1 MEAPRSLAR
10 EWSAQSL
17 PLAVGDVLKLWLC
30 ELWLLLL
37 GSSLNATFLPHEEDV
52 DFINE
57 YVNLHNELRGDVIP
71 RGSNLRFMTW
81 DVALSRTARAW
92 GKRCVF
98 EHNIYLQD
106 VQMVHPKF
114 YGIGENM
121 WVGPENEFTASIAI
135 RSWHA
140 EKKMYNF
147 ENGSCSG
154 DCSNYIQLVWDNS
167 YKVGCAVTPCSRIGH
182 IIHAA
187 IFICNYAPGGTLT
200 RRPYEPGIFCTRC
213 GRHDKCTDFLCSNAD
228 RDQAIYY
235 RFWYPKWE
243 MPRPI
248 LCDPLCTFILLL
260 RILCFML
267 CVITVLI
274 VQSQFPNILLE
285 QQMIFT
291 PEESE
296 AENEEEEK
304 EEEKKEKEEIEMEI
318 MEMEEE
324 KEEREEE
331 EEEEEEKEEEEE
343 TQKEK
348 MEEEEK

>member
-1 MEAPRSLAR
+1 MEARRSFAGL
-10 EWSAQSL
+10 WSAQSL
-17 PLAVGDVLKLWLC
+17 PVAVGAVLKLRLC

-37 GSSLNATFLPHEEDV
+37 GSGLNASFLPHEEDV

-92 GKRCVF
+92 GKKCVF
-98 EHNIYLQD
+98 EHNIYLQG
-106 VQMVHPKF
+106 VRMAHPKF

-135 RSWHA
+135 RSWYA

-147 ENGSCSG
+147 INGSCSKN
-154 DCSNYIQLVWDNS
+154 CSNYIQLVWDNS
-167 YKVGCAVTPCSRIGH
+167 YKVGCAVTPCSKIGH
-182 IIHAA
+182 IRHAA

-200 RRPYEPGIFCTRC
+200 RRPYEPGTFCTQC
-213 GRHDKCTDFLCSNAD
+213 GRRDKCTDFLCSNAE
-228 RDQAIYY
+228 RDEAIYY

-243 MPRPI
+243 VPRPI
-248 LCDPLCTFILLL
+248 VCDPLCTFILLL

-274 VQSQFPNILLE
+274 VQSYFPNILLE
-285 QQMIFT
+285 RQMIFT

-296 AENEEEEK
+296 EEKEEEEK
-304 EEEKKEKEEIEMEI
+304 EEKKKENEETEMELEI

-324 KEEREEE
+324 KEEGEEE
-331 EEEEEEKEEEEE
+331 EEETE
-343 TQKEK
+343 KEK

>member
-1 MEAPRSLAR
+1 MEAPRPFAR

-17 PLAVGDVLKLWLC
+17 PLAVGGVLKLRLC

-37 GSSLNATFLPHEEDV
+37 GSSLNARFLPHEEDV

-71 RGSNLRFMTW
+71 QGSNLRFMTW

-92 GKRCVF
+92 GKKCLF
-98 EHNIYLQD
+98 THNIYLQD

-121 WVGPENEFTASIAI
+121 WVGPADEFTASIAI

-154 DCSNYIQLVWDNS
+154 DCSNYIQLVWDHS
-167 YKVGCAVTPCSRIGH
+167 YKVGCAVTPCSKIGH

-213 GRHDKCTDFLCSNAD
+213 GRRDKCTDFLCSK
-228 RDQAIYY
+228 I
-235 RFWYPKWE
+235 
-243 MPRPI
+243 
-248 LCDPLCTFILLL
+248 
-260 RILCFML
+260 
-267 CVITVLI
+267 
-274 VQSQFPNILLE
+274 
-285 QQMIFT
+285 
-291 PEESE
+291 
-296 AENEEEEK
+296 
-304 EEEKKEKEEIEMEI
+304 KKINMK
-318 MEMEEE
+318 
-324 KEEREEE
+324 
-331 EEEEEEKEEEEE
+331 
-343 TQKEK
+343 K
-348 MEEEEK
+348 MHNGLDNKKNKRLNTSFLWSC